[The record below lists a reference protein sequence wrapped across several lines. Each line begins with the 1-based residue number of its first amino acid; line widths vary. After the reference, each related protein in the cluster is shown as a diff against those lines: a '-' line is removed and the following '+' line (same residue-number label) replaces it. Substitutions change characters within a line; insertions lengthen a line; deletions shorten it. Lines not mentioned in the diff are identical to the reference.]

1 MQTFVE
7 WLSDLNRPTLSETYY
22 GLDPAQYNRL
32 FDEELERT
40 ILRVS
45 DPAHRQTLERMRGF
59 NWTGYIAASVRR
71 AGFRDQREVHDRTHD
86 IAAKLLT
93 GTLFRGFDERI
104 SGPMDFRFKA
114 SVGNA
119 IRNIVAKE
127 RNRRRFVP
135 TVPIG
140 QDFQP
145 GRIAA
150 DDLLARWSP
159 GHEDEQVI
167 RRFRELV
174 RHRLGDVAVA
184 ILDLR
189 LAGGE
194 TKSLV
199 GSSAVGGA
207 DKNVIKRLVRQ
218 VKQLA
223 HEYAASLDDPVFL
236 RRIERAMAD
245 EAATV
250 QKRTQ
255 STAAR
260 RQAVPVAS

>member
-1 MQTFVE
+1 V
-7 WLSDLNRPTLSETYY
+7 SETYY
-22 GLDPAQYNRL
+22 GLDQAQYNRL

-45 DPAHRQTLERMRGF
+45 DPTHRQALERMRGF

-104 SGPMDFRFKA
+104 SGPMDLRFKA

-127 RNRRRFVP
+127 RTRRRFVP

-145 GRIAA
+145 GRITA
-150 DDLLARWSP
+150 DDPPA
-159 GHEDEQVI
+159 HEDEQVI
-167 RRFRELV
+167 KRFRELV
-174 RHRLGDVAVA
+174 RHRLGDFAVA

-245 EAATV
+245 GSDGAETDAGHCG
-250 QKRTQ
+250 
-255 STAAR
+255 
-260 RQAVPVAS
+260 P